1 MTKKNNKMVYI
12 VAFVLL
18 LGGLVYLIAS
28 GISQGQTPT
37 LQVGQALDMEAGE
50 LMKVRIYGK
59 VDPVGIEFHE
69 DRLGV
74 NFIVADQVDP
84 ALTMP
89 VAFRGAV
96 PDTFTAGVEVILKG
110 SYDKA
115 KKVFNVTLL
124 TTKCPSKY
132 EEQRDDS

>member
-12 VAFVLL
+12 VAFALL
-18 LGGLVYLIAS
+18 FGGLAFLVIS
-28 GISQGQTPT
+28 GIYQGQTPT
-37 LQVGQALDMEAGE
+37 LQVGQALNMEAGE
-50 LMKVRIYGK
+50 LLKVRIYGK
-59 VDPVGIEFHE
+59 VDSVGIEFHE

-74 NFIVADQVDP
+74 NFIVVDQLDP
-84 ALTMP
+84 TLTLP
-89 VAFRGAV
+89 VVFRGAV

-110 SYDKA
+110 SYDKVE
-115 KKVFNVTLL
+115 KVFNVTLL